1 MDLIL
6 WRHAEAE
13 PATEEIT
20 DEFRKLTG
28 KGAKQAGKIAYWLDS
43 TLPETCRILV
53 SPTIRTRDTADA
65 LVACG
70 RKVKIVPELGPQA
83 SAQDILRIAN
93 WPNNRE
99 PVVIVGHQP
108 CLGQVAG
115 HLLGH
120 VSHGYS
126 IRKGNVWWLSQK
138 QREAEELTTYL
149 KAVMSPDLV
158 VR

>member
-13 PATEEIT
+13 QATEEIT

-28 KGAKQAGKIAYWLDS
+28 KGIKQAGKIAYWLDS
-43 TLPETCRILV
+43 TLPETSRILV

-65 LVACG
+65 IVSRG
-70 RKVKIVPELGPQA
+70 RKIKIIPELGPQA

-93 WPNNRE
+93 WPNSRE
-99 PVVIVGHQP
+99 PVVIVAHQP
-108 CLGQVAG
+108 CLGQVVSQV
-115 HLLGH
+115 LGQT
-120 VSHGYS
+120 SPGYS

-138 QREAEELTTYL
+138 QREAEEVTTYL
-149 KAVMSPDLV
+149 KAIMSPDLV
-158 VR
+158 VK

>member
-13 PATEEIT
+13 PATEELT

-28 KGAKQAGKIAYWLDS
+28 KGIKQAGKIAYWLDS
-43 TLPETCRILV
+43 TLPETSRILV

-65 LVACG
+65 LVARG
-70 RKVKIVPELGPQA
+70 RKIKIIPELGPQA
-83 SAQDILRIAN
+83 SAQDVLRIAN
-93 WPNNRE
+93 WPNSRE

-108 CLGQVAG
+108 CLGQVVCQV
-115 HLLGH
+115 LEQT
-120 VSHGYS
+120 SPGYS

-138 QREAEELTTYL
+138 QREAEEVTTYL
-149 KAVMSPDLV
+149 KAIMSPDLV
-158 VR
+158 VK